1 MKRIFLAVVAVF
13 AAAFAF
19 TANAQ
24 TLLPNDPTVR
34 VGKLDNG
41 LTYYIKHNDKPA
53 QRAEFYLA
61 THVGAIQETPDQD
74 GLAHFLEHMC
84 FNGTK
89 NFPGKSLLEYLQ
101 SIGANF
107 GRNINAATGVEQT
120 TYMLN
125 NIPVI
130 REGIIDTCLLV
141 LHDYSHFVTNDP
153 AEIDAERGV
162 ILEERR
168 TRRTADWRMYEQS
181 LPYIFGDS
189 KYATC
194 TLIGSEENLKT
205 FEPQSLWNFYQTW
218 YRPDLQA
225 VIVVGDIDVD
235 QIEQKI
241 KDLWSDIPAVEDPT
255 EKVMPVIPANEEP
268 LIGIITDPE
277 ATSTSVQII
286 SRQEAMPSEYNAY
299 DVGMV
304 MDIVNNLIYYMFAE
318 RYNDITSSPDAP
330 FLNAYSALGAI
341 AETCDAFMTSFNC
354 KDGDAINAFKAVWT
368 EIEKARRYGF
378 TEGELERAKAEL
390 LSYYERA
397 AESAETRENSEFVD
411 LYITNFFEKY
421 PYMDPQQEY
430 DIAKMLLDQFDITTI
445 NMIAAESITENNLS
459 IIYTAP
465 EKEGLVHP
473 TAEQFLAAIDE
484 VNASDIQPNEVVEM
498 NEPLMD
504 ASKLKGS
511 KVKKT
516 EEGVFGTTV
525 WTLKNGIEVVVRP
538 SAEKKDEIIMRL
550 ETDGGLSLVADDET
564 DDMLVYSIYASE
576 QGISKFN
583 NSDMRKLL
591 AGKSVSV
598 SANIGQRTH
607 GLSAFSTKKDLETA
621 MQLVYLSC
629 VDPRFN
635 EEEYNTS
642 LGKIKPYLDNMVN
655 QPNYKLQQRFTEIA
669 YEGNPRVNNL
679 TPEVL
684 ENAQFS
690 VIEKNYRMLFDN
702 FKGARF
708 YVFGDVD
715 LETLKPLVQK
725 YIGSLPVEKKPFEV
739 IKRDM
744 DLRQGTFEEVYEVE
758 METPKATALMVW
770 NGGMPYSPKESVVM
784 RYLNNCLDIL
794 YTKTIREDEGG
805 TYGVGTYGFLSND
818 PKEEFLLQI
827 SWDMNP
833 EMAEKLVVKVIEGIK
848 DMAENGPTEEQYNMS
863 KENFLKELSEDR
875 MSNSWWLNQTRFT
888 MRYGIDEASNEQELI
903 ESVTPAD
910 IQALAAKIVSQPN
923 FISLVMVPQAQAE
936 ETVEVSVEE

>member
-1 MKRIFLAVVAVF
+1 MKMVIACFLLLAVARVS
-13 AAAFAF
+13 
-19 TANAQ
+19 AQ
-24 TLLPNDPTVR
+24 QQMPQLPVDAEVR
-34 VGKLDNG
+34 MGKLENG
-41 LTYYIKHNDKPA
+41 LTYYIRHNDLPKGQVDMHIA
-53 QRAEFYLA
+53 QK
-61 THVGAIQETPDQD
+61 VGAVQEEDNQR

-84 FNGTK
+84 FNGTEH
-89 NFPGKSLLEYLQ
+89 FPGNTLVSWLET
-101 SIGANF
+101 IGVKF
-107 GRNINAATGVEQT
+107 GMNLNAATYPDKTVYDITCIPT
-120 TYMLN
+120 T
-125 NIPVI
+125 
-130 REGIIDTCLLV
+130 RESAVDSCLLI
-141 LHDYSHFVTNDP
+141 LHDWADGLLRETK
-153 AEIDAERGV
+153 EIDKERGV
-162 ILEERR
+162 IIEERR
-168 TRRTADWRMYEQS
+168 TRRDAGWRMHERS
-181 LPYIFGDS
+181 LPYYYGDS

-194 TLIGSEENLKT
+194 TLIGSQENLET
-205 FEPQSLWNFYQTW
+205 FKPESLWNFYHTW

-421 PYMDPQQEY
+421 PYMEPQQEY

-690 VIEKNYRMLFDN
+690 VIEKNYRMLFNN

-833 EMAEKLVVKVIEGIK
+833 EMAEKLVAKVIDGIK

-936 ETVEVSVEE
+936 DAVEVSVEE